1 MNLFVNRE
9 SELRSLCDVCGE
21 KGASLYVLYG
31 RRRLGKT
38 ALLQRFAQGRD
49 AIYYMADRSTEK
61 DALRLMAQAM
71 ALALGE
77 PSLDSGEYRDW
88 YGLFAAFDRLR
99 PKDRKQ
105 ILIFDEFQ
113 YLCEAQP
120 AFSSYIQKWWDQSW
134 SKGDFML
141 ILCGSLLSMMYKETL
156 SRESPLYG
164 RRTGQWLLKPLRFR
178 ELGAMFQKFSPR
190 ALVEMFSLTGGVPR
204 YAELATKH
212 RSFSEAFEKLVLNK
226 GGALYSE
233 ATFLLTDVVNTPNV
247 YWSILRM
254 IGSGVNRIS
263 ELAGRVGIP
272 ANQLT
277 RYLSV
282 LQELG
287 MIRRETP
294 VTAPLPHR
302 SKKGIYQMDDPFLR
316 LWFGVVASQESLL
329 EFGQTQ
335 KAKAAM
341 APALVH
347 HHAWAFEMVCRQ
359 HIENELGRWDGA
371 TVGKYWD
378 RHCEI
383 DIVAVNEKRAPV
395 LAAECKWRGK
405 LTGIDVAEALEQKV
419 RNLWPSRENSIQL
432 ALFSVEGFTDAARE
446 WAENND
452 ALLFECKDLV

>member
-9 SELRSLCDVCGE
+9 SELRSLCDACGE
-21 KGASLYVLYG
+21 KEASLYVLYG

-99 PKDRKQ
+99 PKDRKL
-105 ILIFDEFQ
+105 ILIFDEYQ

-141 ILCGSLLSMMYKETL
+141 ILCGSLLSMMYNETL

-178 ELGAMFQKFSPR
+178 ELGAMFQKLSPR
-190 ALVEMFSLTGGVPR
+190 ALVEMYSLTGGVPR

-212 RSFSEAFEKLVLNK
+212 RSFSEAFEKLVLKK

-263 ELAGRVGIP
+263 ELAERVGIP

-316 LWFGVVASQESLL
+316 LWFGTVASQESLL

-347 HHAWAFEMVCRQ
+347 HHA
-359 HIENELGRWDGA
+359 
-371 TVGKYWD
+371 
-378 RHCEI
+378 
-383 DIVAVNEKRAPV
+383 
-395 LAAECKWRGK
+395 
-405 LTGIDVAEALEQKV
+405 
-419 RNLWPSRENSIQL
+419 
-432 ALFSVEGFTDAARE
+432 
-446 WAENND
+446 
-452 ALLFECKDLV
+452 